1 MSIPNG
7 LQKAKCQFNL
17 SGRLRDL
24 NLVSKRIACFCFI
37 HKHNIRRMNRKISK
51 LSAD

>member
-24 NLVSKRIACFCFI
+24 NLVSKRRLLVFVLLIVI
-37 HKHNIRRMNRKISK
+37 IKKNE
-51 LSAD
+51 